1 MAAATKV
8 TNKGVAMAADRLRT
22 TPATYTTAP
31 KFVGVGTAGTT
42 AAVTDTALGTEVET
56 RATGTESIVTTTATG
71 DTMQIVGTV
80 TATATR
86 AITECGTFDA
96 STDREHGHQRDDLD
110 GEPADRRQHP
120 AHLQVAVHDVVGGRM
135 RSLLALLFAVLT
147 VAASPAVAHAGVLVG
162 LNAVQ
167 PAADSDSRGQA
178 EAFTVTATGTGTF
191 ARRVSADR

>member
-31 KFVGVGTAGTT
+31 KFVGIGTGGTT

-80 TATATR
+80 TATTTR

-96 STDREHGHQRDDLD
+96 SSTGNMGISATITTVNLSNGDSIQ
-110 GEPADRRQHP
+110 
-120 AHLQVAVHDVVGGRM
+120 
-135 RSLLALLFAVLT
+135 LT
-147 VAASPAVAHAGVLVG
+147 FKW
-162 LNAVQ
+162 Q
-167 PAADSDSRGQA
+167 
-178 EAFTVTATGTGTF
+178 FTT
-191 ARRVSADR
+191 S

>member
-22 TPATYTTAP
+22 TPATYTTSP

-56 RATGTESIVTTTATG
+56 RATGTESVVTTTVTG
-71 DTMQIVGTV
+71 DTMQIVGTI

-96 STDREHGHQRDDLD
+96 ST
-110 GEPADRRQHP
+110 
-120 AHLQVAVHDVVGGRM
+120 VGNMGI
-135 RSLLALLFAVLT
+135 SATISTVNLLSGDSIQLT
-147 VAASPAVAHAGVLVG
+147 FKW
-162 LNAVQ
+162 Q
-167 PAADSDSRGQA
+167 
-178 EAFTVTATGTGTF
+178 FTT
-191 ARRVSADR
+191 S